1 MAQLFVQFAITF
13 VGMEVIKNNLME
25 IFLPSVLLCSC
36 LSFVTLFYTCN
47 CPAVHLVR
55 PNAEWIPFL
64 LISFFSFSF
73 PSFSFSPSFVF
84 FSFLC
89 FIFCHFLH
97 LKFVSLGS
105 VRSPHNGVESR
116 ESRKC
121 QEPPQWG
128 RE

>member
-1 MAQLFVQFAITF
+1 MAQLFIQFAITF

-64 LISFFSFSF
+64 LISFFSFI
-73 PSFSFSPSFVF
+73 FSLLF
-84 FSFLC
+84 FLSFLC
-89 FIFCHFLH
+89 FLFFPVSYFLSLFA
-97 LKFVSLGS
+97 LKV
-105 VRSPHNGVESR
+105 
-116 ESRKC
+116 C
-121 QEPPQWG
+121 
-128 RE
+128 